1 MSIPALTLTVAALA
15 AGGAPAAAVGLAAP
29 QTPRIDHGRPAL
41 TSSWSAR
48 GIEVSNTG
56 TRAALLF
63 VSGSGD
69 AWAQVRLRDARM
81 ERILYEGRLAG
92 LADLPAGRIGG
103 SDSRRFQL
111 RADRPGR
118 FTVRGRRQ
126 PLSAVGRALGGPPG
140 GK

>member
-15 AGGAPAAAVGLAAP
+15 AAGAPAAAVGLAAP
-29 QTPRIDHGRPAL
+29 QTPRMDHRRPAL

-48 GIEVSNTG
+48 GIEVSNPG

-69 AWAQVRLRDARM
+69 ARAQVRLRDARTG
-81 ERILYEGRLAG
+81 RIVYEGRLAG

-118 FTVRGRRQ
+118 FTLRWT
-126 PLSAVGRALGGPPG
+126 AATA
-140 GK
+140 

>member
-29 QTPRIDHGRPAL
+29 QALRVDHGRPAL

-48 GIEVSNTG
+48 GIEVSNPG

-69 AWAQVRLRDARM
+69 APGAGPSPRRAHGTNRL
-81 ERILYEGRLAG
+81 
-92 LADLPAGRIGG
+92 
-103 SDSRRFQL
+103 
-111 RADRPGR
+111 
-118 FTVRGRRQ
+118 
-126 PLSAVGRALGGPPG
+126 
-140 GK
+140 

>member
-1 MSIPALTLTVAALA
+1 MSIPPLTLTVAALA
-15 AGGAPAAAVGLAAP
+15 ASSAPAAAVGLAAP
-29 QTPRIDHGRPAL
+29 QTLRMDHGRPAL

-48 GIEVSNTG
+48 GIELSNPG

-63 VSGSGD
+63 VSGSVD
-69 AWAQVRLRDARM
+69 ARAQVRLRDAGTG
-81 ERILYEGRLAG
+81 RIVYEGRLAG

-118 FTVRGRRQ
+118 FTLRWT
-126 PLSAVGRALGGPPG
+126 AATA
-140 GK
+140 

>member
-1 MSIPALTLTVAALA
+1 MSIPALTLMVAALA

-29 QTPRIDHGRPAL
+29 QTPRMDHGRQGL
-41 TSSWSAR
+41 TSSWSAL
-48 GIEVSNTG
+48 GIEVSNRG

-69 AWAQVRLRDARM
+69 ARAQVRLRDARTG
-81 ERILYEGRLAG
+81 RIVYEGRLAG

-118 FTVRGRRQ
+118 FTLRWT
-126 PLSAVGRALGGPPG
+126 AATA
-140 GK
+140 